1 MAEYI
6 SFQPSDFFSP
16 KLYTGNS
23 SSAEIPV
30 TGVGFQPDFVWAKNR
45 DATYDHFLFDSVRGA
60 TKYWRSNDTAIEG
73 TNAQTLKSFDSDGYT
88 MGTDSDINASTN
100 GYASW
105 NWKMGTTSGIGGSPS
120 TTPEGYSFNQTTGQS
135 IIYYIGTSVAGGGPI
150 ATLPHGLTK
159 APEFIIVKNL
169 TAAARDT
176 ATYHVSTGNTKRI
189 YLNQTAAPNTTSSAW
204 NDTTPGATVFTVGGN
219 EAVNE
224 LSKYFVAYCF
234 TSIKGYS
241 SFGKYIGNGNADG
254 TFTYTGFRPAWLML
268 RRIDG
273 SGDNWMVYDSLR
285 EGYNGGNDYLKPN
298 SNSAELASDQIDLL
312 SNGFKIRSAD
322 ASINA
327 SSADYIY
334 CAFAEFPI
342 VSSNDTPG
350 VAR

>member
-16 KLYTGNS
+16 KLYTGTGS
-23 SSAEIPV
+23 SNAI
-30 TGVGFQPDFVWAKNR
+30 TGVGFQPDFTWIKQIDGTYYNVVV
-45 DATYDHFLFDSVRGA
+45 DAVRGA
-60 TKYWRSNDTAIEG
+60 TKYWYTNATNVEATDSAFVSSLDADGFTVG
-73 TNAQTLKSFDSDGYT
+73 TNSNTNNNT
-88 MGTDSDINASTN
+88 STFT
-100 GYASW
+100 SW

-120 TTPEGYSFNQTTGQS
+120 TTPEGYSFSATAGQS

-189 YLNQTAAPNTTSSAW
+189 YLNQGVAPNVTSTAW
-204 NDTTPGATVFTVGGN
+204 NDTTPGATVFTVGAN

-224 LSKYFVAYCF
+224 LSKYLVAYCF

-241 SFGKYIGNGNADG
+241 QFSSYTGNANADG
-254 TFTYTGFRPAWLML
+254 TFVYTGFRPAFVLIKSVSTTNWNMFDDKRATYNPASYPLWANTDAAEQTDPYP
-268 RRIDG
+268 ID
-273 SGDNWMVYDSLR
+273 M
-285 EGYNGGNDYLKPN
+285 
-298 SNSAELASDQIDLL
+298 L
-312 SNGFKIRSAD
+312 SNGFKARSV
-322 ASINA
+322 
-327 SSADYIY
+327 SSQVNSAQEYVY
-334 CAFAEFPI
+334 AAFAEFPI
-342 VSSNDTPG
+342 VSSNDVPT

>member
-6 SFQPSDFFSP
+6 SFQPSDFFSS

-60 TKYWRSNDTAIEG
+60 TKYWRSNEQAVEG

-88 MGTDSDINASTN
+88 MGTDSDVNQSTS
-100 GYASW
+100 GFASW

-120 TTPEGYSFNQTTGQS
+120 TTPEGYSFSATAGQS

-189 YLNQTAAPNTTSSAW
+189 YLNQAAAPNTTSTAW

-224 LSKYFVAYCF
+224 LSKYLVAYCF

-241 SFGKYIGNGNADG
+241 KFSSYMGNNNAEG
-254 TFTYTGFRPAWLML
+254 PFIYTGFRPAFVMAKSVSTTHWNMFDDK
-268 RRIDG
+268 RATYNPANYPIWADSNAAEQTDPYPID
-273 SGDNWMVYDSLR
+273 M
-285 EGYNGGNDYLKPN
+285 
-298 SNSAELASDQIDLL
+298 L
-312 SNGFKIRSAD
+312 SNGFKVQT
-322 ASINA
+322 
-327 SSADYIY
+327 SSSQVNNGGTVHIY
-334 CAFAEFPI
+334 AAFAEFPT
-342 VSSNDTPG
+342 VSSNDVPG